1 MISSPEVSVIMSVY
15 NGETH
20 LEECLKSICKQTFSN
35 FEFIIVDDASTDRTA
50 DILKRW
56 QRQDQRIRLL
66 HNTENKE
73 RAISRNRAIM
83 AARAPLIAVRMPTIM
98 PCRQGWHC
106 KPLFCEGTPKY
117 IFWAVACS
125 YTTPGN
131 TYNIREPTMPF
142 EQPYS
147 LIAVF
152 FIRRLCCANLFLL
165 KQING
170 IILPFL
176 PQRIMAS
183 GLIY

>member
-83 AARAPLIAVRMPTIM
+83 AARAPLIAVMDADDHALPT
-98 PCRQGWHC
+98 RLALQTAFLRRH
-106 KPLFCEGTPKY
+106 PKY